1 MDIRE
6 ISEKFAAATQGMSAQ
21 ERQLL
26 MQAFERVTKEMEAE
40 KKAGVAQTVTDDG
53 IPDGMTDRLKRLKAN
68 YMKQVPSI
76 TTYRARIITK
86 ITEENPGMP
95 KAMLRAKSF
104 RMCCETAPLL
114 IQDDE
119 LIVGASMRCAACRRI
134 LLQILPGDGWSRKL
148 TPSAPVRR
156 IHSIFLMKTN
166 AVMREELFP
175 FWKGKSLDEH
185 CEDQFREAGVWE
197 LSGESVRIRLLLSRS

>member
-6 ISEKFAAATQGMSAQ
+6 ISEKFAAATQGFSAQ

-26 MQAFERVTKEMEAE
+26 TQAFERVAKEMEAE
-40 KKAGVAQTVTDDG
+40 KKAGTYAADETG

-95 KAMLRAKSF
+95 KAMLRAKMF
-104 RMCCETAPLL
+104 RFQEKL
-114 IQDDE
+114 
-119 LIVGASMRCAACRRI
+119 CRPGKEI
-134 LLQILPGDGWSRKL
+134 LQ
-148 TPSAPVRR
+148 A
-156 IHSIFLMKTN
+156 
-166 AVMREELFP
+166 
-175 FWKGKSLDEH
+175 FW
-185 CEDQFREAGVWE
+185 
-197 LSGESVRIRLLLSRS
+197 